1 MADNTALNEA
11 LQNLEFTFAEQTS
24 TILKTVINM
33 DTTVFY
39 EGQDIADAGLLAE
52 LATDE
57 MVRVDAVFNR
67 VLSGTVSF
75 LLEKSLVAKIV
86 DFMIM
91 GDGQVD
97 FMADEHL
104 DGILEGVNQ
113 VMGAEITRLN
123 GKLGVELRAD
133 VDKASV
139 IPAGDLARTFD
150 GWLLVRF
157 TVEIEGQGSFRMFKL
172 YESGL
177 KDQLGRLLIGD
188 TAQRGSEPAGRPAAA
203 SAGSAGGSSSAGAPK
218 EVRTAQFGEFP
229 QPGRGG
235 MMSMA
240 GILPE
245 GLERVMDILLPVV
258 IELGRTRM
266 LIKEIIDL
274 APGAII
280 ELDKLTGEP
289 VELYVNGKKFA
300 LGEVVVVDENFGVRI
315 TELVKIE
322 ERLASLPAEI

>member
-11 LQNLEFTFAEQTS
+11 LQNLEFQFAEQAGE
-24 TILKTVINM
+24 ILKTVINM

-39 EGQDIADAGLLAE
+39 EGQDTADAATLAALTGDE
-52 LATDE
+52 L
-57 MVRVDAVFNR
+57 VRVDAVFNR
-67 VLSGTVSF
+67 VLTGTVAF
-75 LLEKSLVAKIV
+75 LLEKPLVAKIV

-91 GDGQVD
+91 GDGQVE
-97 FMADEHL
+97 FMAEEHL

-113 VMGAEITRLN
+113 VMGAEVTRLN

-133 VDKASV
+133 VDKAVV
-139 IPAGDLARTFD
+139 IAGSALPAAFE

-157 TVEIEGQGSFRMFKL
+157 TVEIEGQGSFRLYKL
-172 YESGL
+172 YEPAL
-177 KDQLGRLLIGD
+177 KDSLGRMLTGD
-188 TAQRGSEPAGRPAAA
+188 TASRGPLGGATAPAQAPAPAQ
-203 SAGSAGGSSSAGAPK
+203 GQGQPR

-229 QPGRGG
+229 APGRG
-235 MMSMA
+235 SQLNMA

-245 GLERVMDILLPVV
+245 GLERVMDIHLPVV

-322 ERLASLPAEI
+322 ERLASLPAEL

>member
-11 LQNLEFTFAEQTS
+11 LQNLEFTFAEQAG

-91 GDGQVD
+91 GDGQVE

-104 DGILEGVNQ
+104 GRHPRGGEPGDGCRDHP
-113 VMGAEITRLN
+113 AERQT
-123 GKLGVELRAD
+123 GCGT
-133 VDKASV
+133 
-139 IPAGDLARTFD
+139 AR
-150 GWLLVRF
+150 RC
-157 TVEIEGQGSFRMFKL
+157 GQGLRDTRRGPGPDLRRLAAGAFHRRDRGPGQFPHVQL

-203 SAGSAGGSSSAGAPK
+203 SAGSAGGAVRRGTQ

-229 QPGRGG
+229 PP
-235 MMSMA
+235 A
-240 GILPE
+240 A
-245 GLERVMDILLPVV
+245 VV
-258 IELGRTRM
+258 
-266 LIKEIIDL
+266 
-274 APGAII
+274 
-280 ELDKLTGEP
+280 
-289 VELYVNGKKFA
+289 
-300 LGEVVVVDENFGVRI
+300 
-315 TELVKIE
+315 
-322 ERLASLPAEI
+322 

>member
-11 LQNLEFTFAEQTS
+11 LQNLEFTFAEQAG

-91 GDGQVD
+91 GDGQVE

-203 SAGSAGGSSSAGAPK
+203 SAGSAGGSSVRRGTQGSAHGPVRGVSPARPRRHDEHGGHPARGAGTGDGHPAARGDRAGPYTDADQGDHRPGPGRHHRAGQAHRRTGGAVRQRQ
-218 EVRTAQFGEFP
+218 EVR
-229 QPGRGG
+229 PG
-235 MMSMA
+235 
-240 GILPE
+240 
-245 GLERVMDILLPVV
+245 
-258 IELGRTRM
+258 
-266 LIKEIIDL
+266 
-274 APGAII
+274 
-280 ELDKLTGEP
+280 
-289 VELYVNGKKFA
+289 
-300 LGEVVVVDENFGVRI
+300 
-315 TELVKIE
+315 
-322 ERLASLPAEI
+322 